1 MPFSIT
7 LQPKIHNSI
16 IIIFLR
22 WFKSKK
28 TTDMPLW
35 LNEKKYSKISKESKA
50 AVTVIKLAKKIN
62 LTQYNL
68 LGIYQ
73 IELEYEIKKYE
84 LRQQI
89 PHLQVIMKKEI
100 AELRSIKMEKIQKI
114 LTQNQLGIYSKIHLH
129 SKKHN

>member
-28 TTDMPLW
+28 TTNMPLW

-89 PHLQVIMKKEI
+89 PH
-100 AELRSIKMEKIQKI
+100 
-114 LTQNQLGIYSKIHLH
+114 
-129 SKKHN
+129 

>member
-7 LQPKIHNSI
+7 IQPKIHNLI
-16 IIIFLR
+16 KIIFLR
-22 WFKSKK
+22 WFNSQKA
-28 TTDMPLW
+28 TVIPLW
-35 LNEKKYSKISKESKA
+35 LNEKKHSLILKESKA
-50 AVTVIKLAKKIN
+50 AFTVIKLAKKMN

-73 IELEYEIKKYE
+73 IESEYEIKKHE
-84 LRQQI
+84 LLQQI
-89 PHLQVIMKKEI
+89 PHLRNILKE
-100 AELRSIKMEKIQKI
+100 ELVQLRSNKMEKIQKI